1 MKKGKIVT
9 LGITA
14 FLSGFMLLQVPT
26 VTFAAVTAST
36 TTEQSEDDYTFYL
49 MENDP
54 NLRTKITISSTEV
67 KAVFADGT
75 ETSVPVNRQEIGGL
89 NADSAISTFAAAK
102 TTSWKLVSSYTGQT
116 DTGPMA
122 WANTIAKV
130 LVFLATAPLSNI
142 VVSGIATLITDQ
154 LTKGAPAK
162 YYKVEIYRGGK
173 NNAQTKVVTKYYEDK
188 QRKNLVSTK
197 TQIRTD

>member
-9 LGITA
+9 LGMTA

-75 ETSVPVNRQEIGGL
+75 ETSVPVNRQ
-89 NADSAISTFAAAK
+89 
-102 TTSWKLVSSYTGQT
+102 
-116 DTGPMA
+116 
-122 WANTIAKV
+122 
-130 LVFLATAPLSNI
+130 
-142 VVSGIATLITDQ
+142 
-154 LTKGAPAK
+154 
-162 YYKVEIYRGGK
+162 
-173 NNAQTKVVTKYYEDK
+173 
-188 QRKNLVSTK
+188 
-197 TQIRTD
+197 